1 MPKDNEYGT
10 KARLLRI
17 MRAIMERPYGY
28 NKQHFADQYGVHED
42 TIKND
47 LDLFGHLGFELDR
60 DNRHR
65 LAFKANLRLKKM
77 NELLYFSEEE
87 RVLLHDAIHSL
98 STTPERHAQLI
109 QKLHSLYDY
118 SRLGFAYL
126 RKPHMT
132 KVSVLEQARTEKLQ
146 VILEGYRSSNSS
158 QVSDRLVEPFHIVPA
173 DDMLHAFDVDKQLIR
188 HFRITRFV
196 RVRLSD
202 LPWKFEGHHNIM
214 KTDPFRIVSNHQV
227 NAHLRLSVGAYNE
240 LIERYPLTRPH
251 IEETD
256 NPNFFDF
263 QADVNSNFFGLS
275 NFILGFYHLDI
286 KVLAPDSL
294 LEHLRREA
302 EKLRF

>member
-17 MRAIMERPYGY
+17 MCAIVERPYGY

-47 LDLFGHLGFELDR
+47 LDLYGHLGFELDR
-60 DNRHR
+60 DSRHR
-65 LAFKANLRLKKM
+65 LAFKANRSLKKM
-77 NELLYFSEEE
+77 GELLYFSAEE
-87 RVLLHDAIHSL
+87 RALLYDAIHNL
-98 STTPERHAQLI
+98 RATPERQAQLI

-118 SRLGFAYL
+118 SRLGFSYL

-132 KVSVLEQARTEKLQ
+132 KVNVLEQARTEKRQ

-158 QVSDRLVEPFHIVPA
+158 QVSDRLVEPFHVVPA
-173 DDMLHAFDVDKQLIR
+173 DDMLHAFEVNKQAIR

-196 RVRLSD
+196 RVRLTD
-202 LPWKFEGHHNIM
+202 LPWQYESHHNIM
-214 KTDPFRIVSNHQV
+214 KTDPFRIVTNHQV
-227 NAHLRLSVGAYNE
+227 NVHLRLSVGAFNE

-256 NPNFFDF
+256 SPNFFDF
-263 QADVNSNFFGLS
+263 QADVNSNFYGLT